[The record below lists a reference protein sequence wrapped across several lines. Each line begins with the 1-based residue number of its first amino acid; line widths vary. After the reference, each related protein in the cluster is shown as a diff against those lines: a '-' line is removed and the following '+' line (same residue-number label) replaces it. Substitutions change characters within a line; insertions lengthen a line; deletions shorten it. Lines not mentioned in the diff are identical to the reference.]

1 MMTKSNLQK
10 LKEQVEQLESGISS
24 NKPGLLARGIRYLSI
39 RDHSEIELRK
49 KLQPHSQDEVELN
62 QVIEKL
68 KSKGFLSN
76 DRFSENLVQ
85 KKSQTFGMHRMVQEL
100 RKHDLGTEII
110 SKQMNLLKQSESERA
125 YAVWSKKFGSLTN
138 DPKTLAKQIRFMASR
153 GFDQEIIYKIIK
165 GKTLNDSE

>member
-10 LKEQVEQLESGISS
+10 LKDQVEQIESGISS
-24 NKPGLLARGIRYLSI
+24 NKPSLLARGIRYLSM
-39 RDHSEIELRK
+39 RDHSEIELRR
-49 KLQPHSQDEVELN
+49 KLQPHAQDEVELC

-68 KSKGFLSN
+68 KSKHFLSN
-76 DRFSENLVQ
+76 ERFSENFVQ
-85 KKSQTFGMHRMVQEL
+85 KKSQTFGMHRMVHEL
-100 RKHDLGTEII
+100 RKHELGPEII
-110 SKQMNLLKQSESERA
+110 SKQLSLLKQSEAERA

-165 GKTLNDSE
+165 GKTLDDSE